1 MSKFQEYF
9 SDSISSQS
17 PGMPVR
23 LITGLVVI
31 IFTFV
36 WVPLGLICLLGLI
49 WIVYVTKHPEEES
62 LLSAGIGDI
71 LVPMDGLVT
80 SINSTSTQKI
90 IRISQ
95 QIHTNR
101 LILMPIKGI
110 IDINMFI
117 DGLFLPAKISNVSS
131 LNARREILI
140 KTETYLS
147 SSKMDSDVSI
157 ILWGSPFARYLGS
170 PILEGRKLR
179 QGIPIAISLFHG
191 EIDIVLPLHYELNVT
206 LGEFCIA
213 GKTLLARPL

>member
-1 MSKFQEYF
+1 
-9 SDSISSQS
+9 
-17 PGMPVR
+17 
-23 LITGLVVI
+23 
-31 IFTFV
+31 
-36 WVPLGLICLLGLI
+36 
-49 WIVYVTKHPEEES
+49 
-62 LLSAGIGDI
+62 
-71 LVPMDGLVT
+71 
-80 SINSTSTQKI
+80 
-90 IRISQ
+90 
-95 QIHTNR
+95 
-101 LILMPIKGI
+101 MPIKGI

-140 KTETYLS
+140 KTKTYLS